1 MSIFH
6 YKDKTQQLLSYPPHF
21 DRRVACCRCVAMI
34 VTAFSSLPLVVVVVV
49 AKLLCRDQSY
59 PEPQITVARVTVT
72 SWPVPAAVQKTLNP
86 LVKGYHWASR
96 FSTLRGDKREEEEHE
111 EHDVRDSIAGGAVVK
126 YKSFKHCSPNIRSDK
141 EKLNI
146 DLESWTHEHIA
157 RTIQTGAET
166 LVEEL
171 SLMEI

>member
-21 DRRVACCRCVAMI
+21 DHRVACCRCVAMI

-72 SWPVPAAVQKTLNP
+72 S
-86 LVKGYHWASR
+86 
-96 FSTLRGDKREEEEHE
+96 
-111 EHDVRDSIAGGAVVK
+111 
-126 YKSFKHCSPNIRSDK
+126 
-141 EKLNI
+141 
-146 DLESWTHEHIA
+146 
-157 RTIQTGAET
+157 
-166 LVEEL
+166 
-171 SLMEI
+171 